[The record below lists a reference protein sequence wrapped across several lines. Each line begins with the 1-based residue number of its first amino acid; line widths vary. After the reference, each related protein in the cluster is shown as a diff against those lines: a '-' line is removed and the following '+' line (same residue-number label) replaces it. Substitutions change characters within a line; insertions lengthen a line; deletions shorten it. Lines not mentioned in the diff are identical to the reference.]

1 MQPYNPKRQ
10 HMGYNEQPQPAF
22 DQLEPMDFDDK
33 ADTEDRETLDMVEQT
48 RQHIRQNNKNRVK
61 L

>member
-1 MQPYNPKRQ
+1 MTPYNPKRG
-10 HMGYNEQPQPAF
+10 HMEFNEQAQPAF

-33 ADTEDRETLDMVEQT
+33 ADTEERENQDL
-48 RQHIRQNNKNRVK
+48 IRTQINQDKKNRVK